1 MKIIQAGSGK
11 VHILADPG
19 NPGDPPLSSCGK
31 EIQAWDYGDIDW
43 HEGRDGVASDVT
55 CGNCIRRLGPG
66 DWMEESEAIARGDY
80 HGPGCGCD
88 NCLGR
93 ETIWMP
99 RVTRDRLEWAI
110 EELEPAMKRL
120 SGEMSIMTARSALPG
135 IGPAMGD
142 DLEMASRVLALDPS
156 VQMSSVRRAIRNH
169 GRVKHIR
176 DLRRRVRKE
185 LV

>member
-11 VHILADPG
+11 IHILADPG
-19 NPGDPPLSSCGK
+19 NPGDPPLSACGK

-43 HEGRDGVASDVT
+43 HQGREGVADDVT
-55 CGNCIRRLGPG
+55 CGNCARRIPVVEVPAQPVNPEMQQATIDHLG
-66 DWMEESEAIARGDY
+66 
-80 HGPGCGCD
+80 
-88 NCLGR
+88 
-93 ETIWMP
+93 
-99 RVTRDRLEWAI
+99 WAI

-120 SGEMSIMTARSALPG
+120 SGEMSIMTARAALPG
-135 IGPAMGD
+135 IGPALGD